1 MSVLP
6 GFVKSS
12 VVRLLRR
19 GGYQLLNVRKMLRS
33 AAAAEGPPP
42 IAKAYDCDG
51 LFTEHRPRFQQ
62 APRFQAAWRRGL
74 ATNRGVDPGI
84 EWRVH
89 IGVWAASVAARVP
102 GDFVECGVNAGFL
115 SSAILTYLDWP
126 KLGKKF
132 YLVDTFAGPPME
144 QFSEDE
150 VENGAYA
157 KVLQSLIAGAYVT
170 DIETIRR
177 NYREWPG
184 IEIVQGVVPEVLP
197 AVGAREV
204 AFLHL
209 DMNCAYAEIE
219 ALRFFW
225 DRMSRGGVVL
235 LDDYSRK
242 DYEPVGEAVDE
253 MAAGLG
259 AEIASLP
266 TGQGLIIK

>member
-1 MSVLP
+1 MSLVP
-6 GFVKSS
+6 GWVKSS

-19 GGYQLLNVRKMLRS
+19 AGYQLLNVRKMQRS
-33 AAAAEGPPP
+33 AAAADGPAP

-51 LFTEHRPRFQQ
+51 LFTEHRPRFQND
-62 APRFQAAWRRGL
+62 PRFQAAWQRGL

-84 EWRVH
+84 EWRIH
-89 IGVWAASVAARVP
+89 IGLWAASVAARVP

-126 KLGKKF
+126 ALSKKF

-144 QFSEDE
+144 QFSEGE

-157 KVLQSLIAGAYVT
+157 KVLQSLMAGAYVT
-170 DIETIRR
+170 DMETIRR
-177 NYREWPG
+177 NYLEWPG

-197 AVGAREV
+197 AVKAREV

-209 DMNCAYAEIE
+209 DMNCAYAEME
-219 ALRFFW
+219 ALRYFW
-225 DRMSRGGVVL
+225 DRLSRGGVVL

-242 DYEPVGEAVDE
+242 DYEPVGDAMDE
-253 MAAGLG
+253 LAARLG
-259 AEIASLP
+259 AGIASLP
-266 TGQGLIIK
+266 TGQGMIIK